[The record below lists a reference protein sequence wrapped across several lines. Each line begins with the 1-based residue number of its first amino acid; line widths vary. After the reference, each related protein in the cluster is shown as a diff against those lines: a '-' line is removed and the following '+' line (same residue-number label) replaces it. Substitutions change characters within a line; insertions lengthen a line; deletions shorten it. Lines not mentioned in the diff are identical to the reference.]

1 MEEFVMIL
9 RVPVKKVADV
19 LDDLK
24 YKVIADFN
32 KYIKKLSYGYYTDTY
47 KDILNEI
54 CLIESYDSIDNNKL
68 IYEYYINNGLY

>member
-1 MEEFVMIL
+1 MIL
-9 RVPVKKVADV
+9 RISVNRVADV

-54 CLIESYDSIDNNKL
+54 CLIESYDNIDNNKL

>member
-1 MEEFVMIL
+1 MIL
-9 RVPVKKVADV
+9 RVPVKRVADV

-54 CLIESYDSIDNNKL
+54 CLIESYDNIDNNKL
-68 IYEYYINNGLY
+68 IYEYYINNGL

>member
-1 MEEFVMIL
+1 MML
-9 RVPVKKVADV
+9 RVPVKRVADV

-54 CLIESYDSIDNNKL
+54 CLIESYDNIDNNKL

>member
-1 MEEFVMIL
+1 MIL
-9 RVPVKKVADV
+9 RIPVKRVADV

-54 CLIESYDSIDNNKL
+54 CLIESYDNIDNNKL

>member
-1 MEEFVMIL
+1 MIL
-9 RVPVKKVADV
+9 RVPVKRVADV

-32 KYIKKLSYGYYTDTY
+32 KYIKKLSYGYYPNTY

-54 CLIESYDSIDNNKL
+54 CLIESYDNIDNNKL

>member
-1 MEEFVMIL
+1 MIL
-9 RVPVKKVADV
+9 RVPVKRVADV

-32 KYIKKLSYGYYTDTY
+32 KYIKKLSYGYYTDIY

-54 CLIESYDSIDNNKL
+54 CLIESYDNIDNNKL

>member
-1 MEEFVMIL
+1 MIL
-9 RVPVKKVADV
+9 RVPVKRVADV

-54 CLIESYDSIDNNKL
+54 CLIESYDNIDNNKL
-68 IYEYYINNGLY
+68 IYEYYVNNGLY

>member
-1 MEEFVMIL
+1 MIL

>member
-1 MEEFVMIL
+1 MIL
-9 RVPVKKVADV
+9 RVQVKRVADV

-54 CLIESYDSIDNNKL
+54 CLIESYDNIDNNKL

>member
-1 MEEFVMIL
+1 MIL
-9 RVPVKKVADV
+9 RVPVKRVADV

-32 KYIKKLSYGYYTDTY
+32 KYIKKLSYGYYTNTY

-54 CLIESYDSIDNNKL
+54 CLIESYDNIDNNKL

>member
-1 MEEFVMIL
+1 MVL
-9 RVPVKKVADV
+9 RVPVKRIADV

-54 CLIESYDSIDNNKL
+54 CLIESYDNIDNNKL

>member
-1 MEEFVMIL
+1 MIL

-54 CLIESYDSIDNNKL
+54 CLIESYDNIDNNKL

>member
-1 MEEFVMIL
+1 MML

>member
-1 MEEFVMIL
+1 MIL
-9 RVPVKKVADV
+9 RFPVNRVADV

-54 CLIESYDSIDNNKL
+54 CLIESYDNIDNNKL

>member
-1 MEEFVMIL
+1 MIL
-9 RVPVKKVADV
+9 RVPVKRVADV

-24 YKVIADFN
+24 YKIIADFN

-54 CLIESYDSIDNNKL
+54 CLIESYDNIDNNKL

>member
-1 MEEFVMIL
+1 MIL
-9 RVPVKKVADV
+9 RIPVDRVADV

-24 YKVIADFN
+24 YEVTADFN
-32 KYIKKLSYGYYTDTY
+32 MYIKKLSYGYYTDTY

-54 CLIESYDSIDNNKL
+54 CLIESYDNIDNNKL

>member
-1 MEEFVMIL
+1 MIL
-9 RVPVKKVADV
+9 RVPIKRVADV

-54 CLIESYDSIDNNKL
+54 CLIESYDNIDNNKL
-68 IYEYYINNGLY
+68 IYEYYINK

>member
-1 MEEFVMIL
+1 MIL
-9 RVPVKKVADV
+9 RVPVKRVADV

-24 YKVIADFN
+24 YKVIANFN

-54 CLIESYDSIDNNKL
+54 CLIESYDNIDNNKL

>member
-1 MEEFVMIL
+1 MIL
-9 RVPVKKVADV
+9 RVPVKRVADV

-54 CLIESYDSIDNNKL
+54 CLIESYDNIDNNKL
-68 IYEYYINNGLY
+68 IYEYCINNGLY

>member
-1 MEEFVMIL
+1 MIL
-9 RVPVKKVADV
+9 RVPVKRVADV

-32 KYIKKLSYGYYTDTY
+32 KYIKKLSYGYYPDTY

-54 CLIESYDSIDNNKL
+54 CLIESYDNIDNNKL

>member
-1 MEEFVMIL
+1 MML

-68 IYEYYINNGLY
+68 IYEYYINNGLYW

>member
-1 MEEFVMIL
+1 MIL
-9 RVPVKKVADV
+9 RVPVKRVADV

-54 CLIESYDSIDNNKL
+54 CLIESYDNIDNNKL
-68 IYEYYINNGLY
+68 IYEYYINNGLYL

>member
-1 MEEFVMIL
+1 MIL
-9 RVPVKKVADV
+9 RDPVKKVADV

>member
-1 MEEFVMIL
+1 MIL
-9 RVPVKKVADV
+9 RIPVNRVADV
-19 LDDLK
+19 LDNLK

-54 CLIESYDSIDNNKL
+54 CLIESYDNIDNNKL

>member
-1 MEEFVMIL
+1 MIL
-9 RVPVKKVADV
+9 RIPVKKVADV

>member
-1 MEEFVMIL
+1 MIL
-9 RVPVKKVADV
+9 RVPVKRVADV

-32 KYIKKLSYGYYTDTY
+32 KYIKKLSYGYYIDTY

-54 CLIESYDSIDNNKL
+54 CLIESYDNIDNNKL

>member
-1 MEEFVMIL
+1 MIL
-9 RVPVKKVADV
+9 RVPLKRVADV

-32 KYIKKLSYGYYTDTY
+32 KYIKKLSYGYYTNTY

-54 CLIESYDSIDNNKL
+54 CLIESYDNIDNNKL

>member
-1 MEEFVMIL
+1 MIL
-9 RVPVKKVADV
+9 RVPVKRVADV
-19 LDDLK
+19 LDDLN

-32 KYIKKLSYGYYTDTY
+32 KYIKKLSYGYYTNTY

-54 CLIESYDSIDNNKL
+54 CLIESYDNIDNNKL

>member
-1 MEEFVMIL
+1 MIL
-9 RVPVKKVADV
+9 RFPVKRVADV

-54 CLIESYDSIDNNKL
+54 CLIESYNNIDNNKL

>member
-1 MEEFVMIL
+1 MIL
-9 RVPVKKVADV
+9 RVPVKRVANV

-54 CLIESYDSIDNNKL
+54 CLIESYDNIDNNKL

>member
-1 MEEFVMIL
+1 MVL
-9 RVPVKKVADV
+9 GVPVKRVADV

-54 CLIESYDSIDNNKL
+54 CLIESYDNIDNNKL

>member
-1 MEEFVMIL
+1 MIL
-9 RVPVKKVADV
+9 RVPVKMVADV

-54 CLIESYDSIDNNKL
+54 CLIESYDNIDNNKL

>member
-1 MEEFVMIL
+1 MIL
-9 RVPVKKVADV
+9 RVPVKRVADV

>member
-1 MEEFVMIL
+1 MIL
-9 RVPVKKVADV
+9 RVPVKRVADV

-54 CLIESYDSIDNNKL
+54 CLIESYDNIDNNKL

>member
-1 MEEFVMIL
+1 MML
-9 RVPVKKVADV
+9 RVPVKRVADV

-54 CLIESYDSIDNNKL
+54 CLIESYDNIDNNKL
-68 IYEYYINNGLY
+68 IYEYYINNDLYL